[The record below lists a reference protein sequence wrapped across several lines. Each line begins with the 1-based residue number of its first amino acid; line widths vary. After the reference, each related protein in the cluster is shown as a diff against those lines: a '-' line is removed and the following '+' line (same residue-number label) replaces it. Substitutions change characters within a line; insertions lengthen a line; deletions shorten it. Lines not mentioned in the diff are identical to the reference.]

1 MSTSS
6 QGAVLDRMDTTSH
19 PSPGSQGDEPPPPPG
34 PRDEAGAADGG
45 HRPGP
50 RQVARN
56 WDIGEEQA
64 LAWVHTG
71 CPELRGVGQAD
82 PGTTEAGEAL
92 RERAMAFYHEAVT
105 FRRLPRR
112 RTSDCTTTTL
122 RQTEEPMPLPPQVC
136 ADRRR
141 KRDAFG
147 RVRDGKAHS
156 DEDLYWT
163 KARRGATKRSK
174 RSK

>member
-1 MSTSS
+1 MLKKGHDP
-6 QGAVLDRMDTTSH
+6 QH
-19 PSPGSQGDEPPPPPG
+19 P
-34 PRDEAGAADGG
+34 
-45 HRPGP
+45 
-50 RQVARN
+50 VARN

-105 FRRLPRR
+105 TRRLPRR

-147 RVRDGKAHS
+147 RVRDGKAYS

-163 KARRGATKRSK
+163 KARRGAAKRSK

>member
-1 MSTSS
+1 MPLACSALHVANRIEYFRRSGPLS
-6 QGAVLDRMDTTSH
+6 VVGDLNIQRPIFRNALREFCNVLKKGHDPQH
-19 PSPGSQGDEPPPPPG
+19 P
-34 PRDEAGAADGG
+34 
-45 HRPGP
+45 
-50 RQVARN
+50 VARN

-82 PGTTEAGEAL
+82 PGATEAGEAL

-105 FRRLPRR
+105 TRRLPRR

-136 ADRRR
+136 ADPLR
-141 KRDAFG
+141 AFRASWPSPACQAG
-147 RVRDGKAHS
+147 
-156 DEDLYWT
+156 
-163 KARRGATKRSK
+163 
-174 RSK
+174 